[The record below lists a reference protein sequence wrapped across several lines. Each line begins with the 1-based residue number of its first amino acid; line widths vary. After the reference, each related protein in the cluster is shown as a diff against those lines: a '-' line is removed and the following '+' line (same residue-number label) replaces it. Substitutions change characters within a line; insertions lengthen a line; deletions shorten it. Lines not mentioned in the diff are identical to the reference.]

1 MDYGLF
7 IKKNK
12 MGRECRL
19 KREANFLWANSE
31 STWKCPVHRLQQQK
45 IKSRSLNHLI
55 FKI

>member
-31 STWKCPVHRLQQQK
+31 SPWKYPVHRLQQQK
-45 IKSRSLNHLI
+45 INI
-55 FKI
+55 